1 MTDAIICAPMR
12 IEARA
17 IRRGLRTSADP
28 PEVLRT
34 GYGTTRAADRAG
46 ELKASPFGQLVVM
59 GVGAGLTSD
68 LGPGDLVVG
77 TEVGLATCLS
87 APLLAGELRR
97 AGLTARTG
105 RITTVDHLV
114 RRSERAGLA
123 ADGTLLADMESAPL
137 AAAAGDRP
145 VAVIRAV
152 SDTPVHPVAGIVSGG
167 LAALRALRAAA
178 PVAERWAA
186 ACGSRQVLLA
196 GPRSF
201 CAGVERAI
209 EIVER
214 ALELQGKPVYVR
226 KQIVH
231 NTRVVGELED
241 RGAVFVDELDQVP
254 DGATVV
260 FSAHG
265 VSPAVRTEAS
275 RRGLA
280 VIDATCPLV
289 SKVHAEARRF
299 AADGYTVAFIGHAG
313 HEEVEGTLGEAPDSM
328 VLVQTPEDVAR
339 LRPRD
344 SERVAYLMQT
354 TLSVDE
360 AAEVSS
366 ALRERFP
373 AMRAPGSDDICYAT
387 TNRQA
392 AVRAVA
398 ADSDLVLVAG
408 SANSSNSV
416 RLVETCERAGTPA
429 HLIDSAADIQLGWL
443 TGVSTIG
450 LTAGASAPPAV
461 VEEIISALSGLGR
474 LRPSCR
480 GGGDHFGALRARP
493 PVRLRASDDHGIN
506 PVRPAQGGTGIM
518 PMPLRQSLRVGS
530 YLMRQKLARN
540 KKFPLLVE
548 LEPLFACNLKC
559 AGCGKIQ
566 QPHTILKQRM
576 PVEQAIGAVEESGAP
591 MVSIAGGEPLMHPQ
605 IDVIVAELIKRKK
618 FVFLCTNA
626 LLLPKKLDKFKP
638 SPYFAWVV
646 HIDGLRERHDESV
659 CKDGVFDEAVAAIK
673 LAKSRGFKV
682 NTNTTVFN
690 TDTPQTVIDVLTYLN
705 DDLGID
711 EMQISPA
718 YAYEKAPDQEHF
730 LGVEET
736 RELFRKT
743 FADGRRK
750 KWRLNHTP
758 LFLDF
763 LEGKTDFGCTA
774 WGIPSYSLL
783 GWQKPCYLMSD
794 GYVKTYKELIET
806 TDWDSYGRGK
816 DPRCANCMA
825 HCGYEPSA
833 VLATMSSLRETIRA
847 ARGS

>member
-12 IEARA
+12 IEARV

-28 PEVLRT
+28 PDVLRT

-46 ELKASPFGQLVVM
+46 ELKASPFGQMVVM

-77 TEVGLATCLS
+77 TEVGVATCLS

-137 AAAAGDRP
+137 AGAAGDRP

-152 SDTPVHPVAGIVSGG
+152 SDT
-167 LAALRALRAAA
+167 
-178 PVAERWAA
+178 
-186 ACGSRQVLLA
+186 
-196 GPRSF
+196 
-201 CAGVERAI
+201 ERAI

-299 AADGYTVAFIGHAG
+299 AADGYTVAFIGHEG

-328 VLVQTPEDVAR
+328 VLVQTPQDVAG

-360 AAEVSS
+360 AAEVSG

-461 VEEIISALSGLGR
+461 VEEIISALSGLGPLSVSER
-474 LRPSCR
+474 VTTTESIR
-480 GGGDHFGALRARP
+480 FG
-493 PVRLRASDDHGIN
+493 
-506 PVRPAQGGTGIM
+506 
-518 PMPLRQSLRVGS
+518 
-530 YLMRQKLARN
+530 
-540 KKFPLLVE
+540 
-548 LEPLFACNLKC
+548 
-559 AGCGKIQ
+559 
-566 QPHTILKQRM
+566 
-576 PVEQAIGAVEESGAP
+576 
-591 MVSIAGGEPLMHPQ
+591 
-605 IDVIVAELIKRKK
+605 
-618 FVFLCTNA
+618 
-626 LLLPKKLDKFKP
+626 LPKE
-638 SPYFAWVV
+638 V
-646 HIDGLRERHDESV
+646 
-659 CKDGVFDEAVAAIK
+659 
-673 LAKSRGFKV
+673 RG
-682 NTNTTVFN
+682 
-690 TDTPQTVIDVLTYLN
+690 
-705 DDLGID
+705 
-711 EMQISPA
+711 
-718 YAYEKAPDQEHF
+718 
-730 LGVEET
+730 
-736 RELFRKT
+736 
-743 FADGRRK
+743 
-750 KWRLNHTP
+750 
-758 LFLDF
+758 
-763 LEGKTDFGCTA
+763 
-774 WGIPSYSLL
+774 
-783 GWQKPCYLMSD
+783 
-794 GYVKTYKELIET
+794 
-806 TDWDSYGRGK
+806 
-816 DPRCANCMA
+816 
-825 HCGYEPSA
+825 
-833 VLATMSSLRETIRA
+833 
-847 ARGS
+847 